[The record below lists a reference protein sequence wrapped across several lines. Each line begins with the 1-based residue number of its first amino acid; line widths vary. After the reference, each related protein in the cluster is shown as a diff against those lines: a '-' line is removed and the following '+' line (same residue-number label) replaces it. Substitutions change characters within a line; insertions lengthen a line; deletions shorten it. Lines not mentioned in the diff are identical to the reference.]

1 MSVIVS
7 IGALSLIYLWLV
19 FSFFLNAEIPA
30 LVKCVKDLIATM
42 KRMPPV
48 MDTDSTCSGSS
59 SPAPEMVCF
68 AFIHVL

>member
-7 IGALSLIYLWLV
+7 IGVLSLIYLWLLC
-19 FSFFLNAEIPA
+19 FFLNAEIPA
-30 LVKCVKDLIATM
+30 LVKCVRDLITTM
-42 KRMPPV
+42 RMPPV
-48 MDTDSTCSGSS
+48 MDTDSTSSGSS